1 MAAQVIPGNVVTR
14 SPAGL
19 GSVVIFI
26 GTDLSTM
33 STDVAREVQGLEGTE
48 SAVAPAI
55 ATEDGRRPR
64 LAAFED
70 KVAMEFK

>member
-1 MAAQVIPGNVVTR
+1 MRHEKRTR
-14 SPAGL
+14 SRGR
-19 GSVVIFI
+19 
-26 GTDLSTM
+26 STM

-48 SAVAPAI
+48 VAPAI

>member
-1 MAAQVIPGNVVTR
+1 MRHDKRTR
-14 SPAGL
+14 SRGR
-19 GSVVIFI
+19 
-26 GTDLSTM
+26 STM
-33 STDVAREVQGLEGTE
+33 STDVAREVQGLEDTE

-55 ATEDGRRPR
+55 ATEDGQRPR